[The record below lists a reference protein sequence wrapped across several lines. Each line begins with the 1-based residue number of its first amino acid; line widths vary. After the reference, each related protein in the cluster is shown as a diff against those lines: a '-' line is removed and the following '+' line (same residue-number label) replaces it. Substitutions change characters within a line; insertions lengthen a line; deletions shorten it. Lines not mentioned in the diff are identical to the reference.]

1 MITSFLSGDQEPPVN
16 VLGGK
21 LEACCYKPMT
31 GFYRDGFCNTGPQ
44 DYGVHVVC
52 AIMTDEFLN
61 YSSSCGNDLITPNPR
76 FNFPGLKAGDQWCLC
91 AVRWKEAEA
100 AGISCPVIL
109 ESTHKNAL
117 QIIDLDTLKKYA
129 VKKAE

>member
-1 MITSFLSGDQEPPVN
+1 
-16 VLGGK
+16 
-21 LEACCYKPMT
+21 
-31 GFYRDGFCNTGPQ
+31 
-44 DYGVHVVC
+44 
-52 AIMTDEFLN
+52 MTDEFLN